1 MNKIKNRILVS
12 LVALLVLTGSVLCI
26 FGKSDGYSDSERRDL
41 AKFPQLSVSTIRD
54 GSFMR
59 DFEPYAT
66 DNFPARDAFRSI
78 KAFAELKVF
87 NKSDNNGLYFKDG
100 YIAKIDYPLNGD
112 MVSGAA
118 ERFQFI
124 YDSYLKD
131 NNCSIYL
138 SVIPD
143 KNYFL
148 AKENNYLFA
157 DFDSAVDIMK
167 ENMSFAQYIDILPL
181 LSLEG
186 YYFTDT
192 HWKQENIT
200 DIASA
205 LSEKMGT
212 QLSDEYTKVEL
223 DNHFYGVYYGQL
235 ALPVEPDKLC
245 YLTNETIENCTV
257 TSYATGIAKPSVMYN
272 LEKAD
277 GKDSYELFLSGS
289 EPLLVIENPDA
300 HTDKHLI
307 LFRDSFGSSIA
318 PLFAE
323 AYSRITIVDI
333 RYVQSAVLGSFIDFS
348 DSDVLFLYSTLLLNN
363 SSALR

>member
-1 MNKIKNRILVS
+1 MNKIKNIILVS
-12 LVALLVLTGSVLCI
+12 LTALLILTGSVLCI

-41 AKFPQLSVSTIRD
+41 AKFPPLSLSTIKD

-59 DFEPYAT
+59 DFESYAT
-66 DNFPARDAFRSI
+66 DNFPARDAFRTI
-78 KAFAELKVF
+78 KAFSELKVF
-87 NKSDNNGLYFKDG
+87 NKSDNNGLYVKDG
-100 YIAKIDYPLNGD
+100 YIAKIDYPLNED
-112 MVSGAA
+112 MVTGACDKF
-118 ERFQFI
+118 EFI
-124 YDSYLKD
+124 YNSFIKD
-131 NNCSIYL
+131 NNCNVFL

-143 KNYFL
+143 KNFFL
-148 AKENNYLFA
+148 AKENGYLSV

-167 ENMSFAQYIDILPL
+167 ENMSYAQYIDILPL
-181 LSLEG
+181 LSLED
-186 YYFTDT
+186 YYLTDT

-205 LSEKMGT
+205 LCEKMGAT
-212 QLSDEYTKVEL
+212 LSDEYTEIQL
-223 DNHFYGVYYGQL
+223 DNPFYGVYYCQL
-235 ALPVEPDKLC
+235 ALPVKPDRLS
-245 YLTNETIENCTV
+245 YLTNDTIENCTV
-257 TSYATGIAKPSVMYN
+257 TSYATGMAKPSVMYN

-277 GKDSYELFLSGS
+277 GKDPYELFLSGS

-323 AYSRITIVDI
+323 AYSKITVVDI